1 MRRVNRNI
9 PDIQDVVDVIPCDQ
23 NEKNKLKEYLEK
35 IDEEYKGKI
44 VKNLYSLDIDQ
55 FREDGSEP
63 FDDEKLK
70 KWYKNHVRKKLLDSF
85 PEVKNHNQIAICP
98 FCEAVFNTQ
107 ITLEH
112 IIPKGEKGDYRL
124 CILPI
129 NLIKC
134 CKECN
139 TSNHS
144 KKSICKRESEINLY
158 AESFEIENFI
168 QVSFDNEKGGGKPE
182 VKIVIND
189 IQLGEDEKKRIKK
202 FVENYKLEMS
212 YSHRTQIELK
222 KLLQLL
228 KNNLSSYRTDILLNF
243 LRHQEKMYSDNADNE
258 KIDEKYWIDQNFFG
272 YKLCEAIIQQ
282 HENGGDILT
291 TILQMIIA
299 EKKST
304 DEIVFSDESFMIKM
318 DAVKDVDSLCNFAT
332 EHLNDLTAW
341 YNYLSDKEFLTFPNL
356 EIDKDDSKKNL
367 VESIVRYYL
376 ESRKPFNDFKENFQS
391 IVSPN

>member
-1 MRRVNRNI
+1 MRRVNRDI
-9 PDIQDVVDVIPCDQ
+9 PDIQDVVDAIPCEQ
-23 NEKNKLKEYLEK
+23 VEKDKLKEYLVQ
-35 IDEEYKGKI
+35 IDEEYRKRIDKE
-44 VKNLYSLDIDQ
+44 LYRLDLDQ

-63 FDDEKLK
+63 FDAERLK
-70 KWYKNHVRKKLLDSF
+70 QWYKNHVRQKLINSF
-85 PEVKNHNQIAICP
+85 PEVENNNQIAICP
-98 FCEAVFNTQ
+98 FCEAIFNTR

-112 IIPKGEKGDYRL
+112 IIPKGKNGDYRV

-144 KKSICKRESEINLY
+144 KKSRCAEESEINLY
-158 AESFEIENFI
+158 EESFDIENYI
-168 QVSFDNEKGGGKPE
+168 EVSLDCEEGMLKPE
-182 VKIVIND
+182 VKVAINNL
-189 IQLGEDEKKRIKK
+189 QLGEVEKKRIKK

-367 VESIVRYYL
+367 VESMVRYYL